1 MKKNNFLNLLL
12 LLIAIVYFLLPFSEA
27 AAQATELTSP
37 IAAKTVPELI
47 GSIIKAV
54 LGVVG
59 ALTLAMFVY
68 GGFLWLTSGGNPDR
82 IKKGKDVLI
91 WATIGLIVIFSS
103 YALVD
108 FVIRA
113 IKG

>member
-1 MKKNNFLNLLL
+1 ML
-12 LLIAIVYFLLPFSEA
+12 FSSSTSAE
-27 AAQATELTSP
+27 ELTSP
-37 IAAKTVPELI
+37 IAAKSIPELI
-47 GSIIKAV
+47 GTIIKAV

-59 ALTLAMFVY
+59 ALALAMFVY

-113 IKG
+113 IRG